1 MDISMSYDTANQSAL
16 VELEKE
22 ENLVISDTPAGVITT
37 RDLEELATLRRLECD
52 ARRVGIVALQC
63 WNRSK
68 DERNIINERV
78 PSLPTRPEMNRLRQ
92 LYGEEPVPEEGP
104 WLDTRTNQEFKRKR
118 DGEAKRATEVLEE
131 LEDLR
136 TLVSP
141 GGDLWPLVLLAK
153 AVNEEAV
160 MSPSLPPEP
169 ASASSPSLGSS
180 HQARNRPVP
189 PTLDLGPVVNSS
201 DSSGS
206 DFEIHDAPPP

>member
-1 MDISMSYDTANQSAL
+1 
-16 VELEKE
+16 
-22 ENLVISDTPAGVITT
+22 
-37 RDLEELATLRRLECD
+37 
-52 ARRVGIVALQC
+52 
-63 WNRSK
+63 
-68 DERNIINERV
+68 
-78 PSLPTRPEMNRLRQ
+78 MNRLRQ

-118 DGEAKRATEVLEE
+118 NGEAKQATEVLEE

-153 AVNEEAV
+153 AVNKEAA

-169 ASASSPSLGSS
+169 TSASSP
-180 HQARNRPVP
+180 RPMP
-189 PTLDLGPVVNSS
+189 PTLNLGPVVNSS

-206 DFEIHDAPPP
+206 DFEIHNAPPP